1 MQDAGEAEPLAVEH
15 GRHEAY
21 YNNLL
26 KQRPWVARAAAAAA
40 ASMPVQ
46 EGRIV
51 VEADDGGEV
60 MAADEEVAGD
70 AEEDVP
76 EHGLAMSGFHG
87 Q

>member
-1 MQDAGEAEPLAVEH
+1 
-15 GRHEAY
+15 
-21 YNNLL
+21 
-26 KQRPWVARAAAAAA
+26 
-40 ASMPVQ
+40 MPVQ
-46 EGRIV
+46 EGCFV

-60 MAADEEVAGD
+60 MAADEEVAGN